1 MKECLQLKK
10 EYTELK
16 KLKVEFESAFDAAVK
31 TGKTE
36 EAQKLK
42 IQIEEKLSKLKE
54 KIVPKEIKAIFTNP
68 ETNEQKEIIFN
79 IQEKIQEWQEFNQKH
94 DLPILNEQ
102 EIKKIFQKNKAE
114 IQKEMET
121 YGYDNI
127 LMIPENLPNTEQL
140 NQKMTKGY
148 KETWQSS
155 NFKEG
160 GSFTGSK
167 HTENQKTKIILCHND
182 QNIYDNPEA
191 NVFEK
196 ATLRKNILQLSGLT
210 EQEIQQKI
218 QNQEN
223 IPVNFETKINNQK
236 IQVQAE
242 GLSLNEYLIFQ
253 RKFFEKTSKH
263 LDSEGYIWLL
273 KTFSASR
280 VVGSYWTSD
289 GGRLTVGAD
298 DSGASVDYLSCRLSR
313 SFEN

>member
-10 EYTELK
+10 EYAELE
-16 KLKVEFESAFDAAVK
+16 KLKVEFESAFDESVK
-31 TGKTE
+31 TGKTKKTKQLKTE
-36 EAQKLK
+36 IEQKLAS
-42 IQIEEKLSKLKE
+42 LRE
-54 KIVPKEIKAIFTNP
+54 KIIPKEIKAVWTNP
-68 ETNEQKEIIFN
+68 ETKEQKEIIFN
-79 IQEKIQEWQEFNQKH
+79 IQERIQEWQEFNQKH
-94 DLPILNEQ
+94 NLPIPSEQ

-127 LMIPENLPNTEQL
+127 LIIPENLPDNENL
-140 NQKMTKGY
+140 HQKMTKNY
-148 KETWQSS
+148 NATWQSS

-160 GSFTGSK
+160 GGFTGAK

-223 IPVNFETKINNQK
+223 IPVNFETSINGK
-236 IQVQAE
+236 TVKVQAE

-253 RKFFEKTSKH
+253 KQYQEKNRKH
-263 LDSEGYIWLL
+263 LDESGWTWLL

-280 VVGSYWTSD
+280 VVLSD
-289 GGRLTVGAD
+289 WSAVGGRLDVDAGG
-298 DSGASVDYLSCRLSR
+298 SGYSDGSLPCRLSR